1 MSLIKVLE
9 NNIVMCPKCKKYLGY
24 EYSDIQFGVTE
35 YEVYGCETTYE
46 NYKYIEC
53 PCCKCEVIIK

>member
-1 MSLIKVLE
+1 MIKVLE
-9 NNIVMCPKCKKYLGY
+9 NDVVICPKCKKNLEY

-46 NYKYIEC
+46 NYKYIVC
-53 PCCKCEVIIK
+53 PCCKHEIILK

>member
-1 MSLIKVLE
+1 MIKVLE
-9 NNIVMCPKCKKYLGY
+9 NDVVMCPKCKKNLEYV
-24 EYSDIQFGVTE
+24 YSDIQFGVTE

-53 PCCKCEVIIK
+53 PCCKHEVKIK

>member
-1 MSLIKVLE
+1 MVKVLK
-9 NNIVMCPKCKKYLGY
+9 NDVVICPKCKKNL
-24 EYSDIQFGVTE
+24 EYVHSDIQFGVTE
-35 YEVYGCETTYE
+35 YEVYGCETAYE